1 MPWIFIL
8 FYNIFFQP
16 CRNYKREAEL
26 ARMAW
31 KVNPQDLLPT
41 QFGAKGQFGSRFSL
55 GRLSL
60 PVMKKDVVFV
70 IGPVHFH
77 HLSSSSM
84 DVIHW
89 WGFSIHGWHPLMTL
103 SSMDDPWMELSSVRF
118 CSYFTKFWVILAKI
132 GNLCEQNGM
141 DDNSIHGWRNIIQLE
156 KPHPWM

>member
-84 DVIHW
+84 DVIHG
-89 WGFSIHGWHPLMTL
+89 WGISVHGWHSWTTL
-103 SSMDDPWMELSSVRF
+103 SSLDEVHLSMDDILRWNLHPWMRFAHPRMELSIIRF
-118 CSYFTKFWVILAKI
+118 CWCFTKFLSNF
-132 GNLCEQNGM
+132 G
-141 DDNSIHGWRNIIQLE
+141 
-156 KPHPWM
+156 

>member
-55 GRLSL
+55 GRLSM
-60 PVMKKDVVFV
+60 PVMKKDVVLFIV
-70 IGPVHFH
+70 LVLYTYKTLALF
-77 HLSSSSM
+77 LS
-84 DVIHW
+84 
-89 WGFSIHGWHPLMTL
+89 LL
-103 SSMDDPWMELSSVRF
+103 SKKSRKVPS
-118 CSYFTKFWVILAKI
+118 
-132 GNLCEQNGM
+132 
-141 DDNSIHGWRNIIQLE
+141 
-156 KPHPWM
+156 